1 MTTEEVETPAEKPTE
16 TEVPKGKAAMM
27 ARYKKMN
34 PDNADD
40 PDDESLMDW
49 AHKGLG
55 ERDEF
60 EGKYNSLNGM
70 NEKLASAVGESPRV
84 AQFIAMIANG
94 EDPMYSIGKV
104 FGNLL
109 DKLDDESLEKYKK
122 GQDEFSARYKKVK
135 DNFGAYEATLK
146 KYAEKNKVDPEMIA
160 RINSAILDMAEAFSD
175 REIPEEVIE
184 IVHKGLEADEN
195 KDAELE
201 AAKLAGKNE
210 AIDELKGNK
219 TSQPVLPDP
228 NGVRTNKPVQKKAY
242 TPKNENLADA
252 IKDKE

>member
-1 MTTEEVETPAEKPTE
+1 
-16 TEVPKGKAAMM
+16 
-27 ARYKKMN
+27 
-34 PDNADD
+34 
-40 PDDESLMDW
+40 
-49 AHKGLG
+49 
-55 ERDEF
+55 
-60 EGKYNSLNGM
+60 
-70 NEKLASAVGESPRV
+70 
-84 AQFIAMIANG
+84 MIANG

-184 IVHKGLEADEN
+184 IVHKGLEA
-195 KDAELE
+195 
-201 AAKLAGKNE
+201 
-210 AIDELKGNK
+210 
-219 TSQPVLPDP
+219 
-228 NGVRTNKPVQKKAY
+228 
-242 TPKNENLADA
+242 
-252 IKDKE
+252 